1 MTETSQSPWP
11 RPSGETLT
19 GNYVMLT
26 PLDWNQHGDDLAER
40 ITGTEHDA
48 LWDYMPIGP
57 FADLEQLQAIYE
69 PVRERSDWVTMV
81 ILDKATERALGM
93 CSFMRIRPQYGSV
106 EIGCVVF
113 GHDLQKKTGAT
124 EAVYL
129 MAKYAFE
136 TLGYRRFEWKCHNEN
151 DASKQAALRFG
162 FTYEGLF
169 RKDMMFKGRNRD
181 TAWYSMIDDEWPVI
195 RAAFEAW
202 LDPANFDSVGQQ
214 RKSLAEFRTT

>member
-1 MTETSQSPWP
+1 MTETPQSPWP

-19 GNYVMLT
+19 GNYVILT
-26 PLDWNQHGDDLAER
+26 TLDWYQHGYDLAER

-48 LWDYMPIGP
+48 LWDYIPIGP
-57 FADLEQLQAIYE
+57 FADLEELQATYE
-69 PVRERSDWVTMV
+69 PVRLRSDWVTMV
-81 ILDKATERALGM
+81 IIDIATERALGM

-113 GHDLQKKTGAT
+113 GQDLQKKTGAT

-202 LDPANFDSVGQQ
+202 LDPANFDSIGQQ
-214 RKSLAEFRTT
+214 RTSLADCRTN